1 MKVLPLN
8 LFNYSN
14 QQNSITPYRRQ
25 QNVQDVFVRSNSSP
39 VAFTGENESQNPYQK
54 VLQNPN
60 LAQKVMELI
69 TTAATILVTKA
80 AGNNVSADDSKY
92 VIDVV
97 CRDVTGDNNVPL
109 NKNQEYEKEIED
121 LKSENEELK
130 KRVNELETAKSST
143 RKKPAEKPEIPVE
156 QKTSA
161 NEPSGYEFQFP
172 KKKVGVLSRPQK
184 ELKEITTNLKLNEAD
199 GTKLMQICKELLTN
213 NSHKIG
219 DETVDNK
226 ILTTELNERLK
237 QANPEEIPQI
247 INEFHIKCGL
257 STPPAPV
264 AESEGASAAGGLK
277 IKGRINLDEI
287 KDGRKPKPAQNTQ
300 SADGDNVQ
308 SAHVRRKRPRISQ
321 SISGAISLNDK
332 LEVIDAITETYKF
345 SIPGTADENVMKDM
359 KRMLDSFEKAVSQK
373 SKRRFMYRQPLSVK
387 VWEKDVLH
395 EVEKPKSY
403 KHINKSNA
411 SEVADALNSD
421 PRFHEMFT
429 LHAALRLVDRF
440 VDFNSDEPVD
450 EQCHFILDKLS
461 EVLRKSLKDG
471 VEVEAYEEESSSKV
485 GARITINEGGYDDEA
500 MSIFGTYPIR
510 LGICESQ
517 PDPNYYNKYN
527 KKPIISTIYTKGI

>member
-1 MKVLPLN
+1 MKILPLN
-8 LFNYSN
+8 FLNYSN

-25 QNVQDVFVRSNSSP
+25 QNCQDTFVRSNSSVP
-39 VAFTGENESQNPYQK
+39 VFTGQQEEPNIYQT

-60 LAQKVMELI
+60 FAQKVMELI

-80 AGNNVSADDSKY
+80 VGGDTSVDDNKY

-97 CRDVTGDNNVPL
+97 CRDATGDNRAQVI
-109 NKNQEYEKEIED
+109 KNQEYEKEIED
-121 LKSENEELK
+121 LKSENGELR
-130 KRVNELETAKSST
+130 KRLQLLEKAKSDKAENCA
-143 RKKPAEKPEIPVE
+143 KKTAVQEAVPESQDEV
-156 QKTSA
+156 
-161 NEPSGYEFQFP
+161 SGYVFQFP
-172 KKKVGVLSRPQK
+172 KKKVGILSKPQK
-184 ELKEITTNLKLNEAD
+184 ELKEITTSLKLEEAD
-199 GTKLMQICKELLTN
+199 GAKLTEICKELLSN
-213 NSHKIG
+213 GSHKIG
-219 DETVDNK
+219 EETVDNK
-226 ILTTELNERLK
+226 VLTVELNERLK
-237 QANPEEIPQI
+237 QANFEEIPQI

-264 AESEGASAAGGLK
+264 AESESASAAGGLK

-287 KDGRKPKPAQNTQ
+287 KDGRKSKSAQQLHGNDAEQ
-300 SADGDNVQ
+300 SAPVK
-308 SAHVRRKRPRISQ
+308 HKRPRISR

-403 KHINKSNA
+403 RHINKSNA

-440 VDFNSDEPVD
+440 VDFNSDEPID
-450 EQCHFILDKLS
+450 QQCHFILDKLS
-461 EVLRKSLKDG
+461 EVLRKSLKEG

>member
-25 QNVQDVFVRSNSSP
+25 QNVQDVFVRSNSTP
-39 VAFTGENESQNPYQK
+39 VVFTGENESQNPYQK
-54 VLQNPN
+54 ILQNPN

-97 CRDVTGDNNVPL
+97 CRDVTGDNNVPS

-156 QKTSA
+156 QKASA
-161 NEPSGYEFQFP
+161 DEPSGYEFQFP

-264 AESEGASAAGGLK
+264 AESEGASATGGLK

-308 SAHVRRKRPRISQ
+308 SAPVRHKRPRISQ
-321 SISGAISLNDK
+321 SISGAVPLSDK
-332 LEVIDAITETYKF
+332 MEVIDEKTETYKF

>member
-25 QNVQDVFVRSNSSP
+25 QNVQDVFVRSNSTP
-39 VAFTGENESQNPYQK
+39 VAFTGENELQNPYQK

-97 CRDVTGDNNVPL
+97 CRDVTGDNNVPS

-143 RKKPAEKPEIPVE
+143 RKKPAEKLEIPVE
-156 QKTSA
+156 QKASA

-199 GTKLMQICKELLTN
+199 GTKLTEICKELLTN

-308 SAHVRRKRPRISQ
+308 SAPVRHKRPRISQ
-321 SISGAISLNDK
+321 SISGAVPLSDK
-332 LEVIDAITETYKF
+332 MEVIDEKTETYKF

-387 VWEKDVLH
+387 VWGKDVLH